1 MIRMETFE
9 KTSFLEVAVF
19 SALVKDEK
27 KLVITTDEVN
37 TLRSL
42 QEQLNEFQRKLC
54 QDALVS

>member
-37 TLRSL
+37 TLRRL

>member
-42 QEQLNEFQRKLC
+42 QERLNEFQRKLC